1 MQKERE
7 TAELQIRAK
16 EDEALQIRSEMEEVT
31 RRLEEEKAMIL
42 AQKEE
47 AEKKEK
53 KARER
58 EKKRKEEEEKNSKRH
73 SSKSGKSPERHSGS
87 HHREASEGGG
97 GDLSSHT
104 HGGMRMSISVGMRSH
119 VAGDDDPVAGLTM
132 EGERDYMDIDLLAAN
147 QHTNGMSRLR

>member
-1 MQKERE
+1 MEDLLQKERE

-53 KARER
+53 KAREK
-58 EKKRKEEEEKNSKRH
+58 EKKRKEEEERSSKRQAN
-73 SSKSGKSPERHSGS
+73 KGGKSPERHS
-87 HHREASEGGG
+87 HSERDGT
-97 GDLSSHT
+97 LSP
-104 HGGMRMSISVGMRSH
+104 HGGVGMSISVGMRSH
-119 VAGDDDPVAGLTM
+119 ASGDDYPVAGLTM